1 VTSSLTG
8 KKVSR
13 FTHIFQSVE
22 DMVKKVKMARL
33 LGKKTGTCFQRC
45 ATMDVANAMFMVTS
59 EMDKKLGTHY
69 HDRFLEFMRRCR
81 RRLLRGS
88 GMTDVKGDRSRRPH
102 EQADPDL
109 YLHVVEEKKEGIVV
123 RGQIQPDGVP

>member
-1 VTSSLTG
+1 MPLMNGNQYRDSLRKMKHKVYIMGERICNPVDHPIVIPSQNAVAMTHDLAFDPKYEDLLTVTSSLTG

-13 FTHIFQSVE
+13 FTHVFQSVE

-45 ATMDVANAMFMVTS
+45 ATMDVANAMFMVTN

-69 HDRFLEFMRRCR
+69 HERF
-81 RRLLRGS
+81 
-88 GMTDVKGDRSRRPH
+88 
-102 EQADPDL
+102 
-109 YLHVVEEKKEGIVV
+109 
-123 RGQIQPDGVP
+123 